1 MYLKQF
7 DMKKTAII
15 IISFFLSLQLLG
27 QVDYKSPLN
36 DTIPNDEDYFDRVTF
51 NLGGGV
57 FIPQGRLQQ
66 YFGTA
71 PLLEFNFNFPID
83 KSKSIDIV
91 GQFVLPNQVED
102 FAFVRTID
110 TVTAKSQMMFN
121 FIAKFNKTLK
131 STENSKLKIYLG
143 AGISTITTNARNPFY
158 SGAEDENK
166 YEFISAILIAPG
178 IDYKFRVS
186 DNAKLAIGVN
196 YHYSPYRLEGA
207 LQEDIGSSAIVP
219 RIQLTF

>member
-1 MYLKQF
+1 
-7 DMKKTAII
+7 MKKTAII
-15 IISFFLSLQLLG
+15 IITLFVSIHIIAQEENSSSMKDSILPT
-27 QVDYKSPLN
+27 K
-36 DTIPNDEDYFDRVTF
+36 DYFDKITF

-66 YFGTA
+66 YFGA
-71 PLLEFNFNFPID
+71 GPMLEFNFNFPIN
-83 KSKSIDIV
+83 KSKSIDLV

-121 FIAKFNKTLK
+121 FFAKFNKTLK
-131 STENSKLKIYLG
+131 STEKGKLKAYLG
-143 AGISTITTNARNPFY
+143 VGISTITTNARNPFY

-178 IDYKFRVS
+178 FDYKFKIS
-186 DNAKLAIGVN
+186 QNAKLAIGVN
-196 YHYSPYRLEGA
+196 YHYSPYRVEGA

-219 RIQLTF
+219 RIQFTF

>member
-1 MYLKQF
+1 
-7 DMKKTAII
+7 MKNTAII
-15 IISFFLSLQLLG
+15 IVSFFLSFQLFA
-27 QVDYKSPLN
+27 QVEYNSPLN
-36 DTIPNDEDYFDRVTF
+36 DTIPNDQDYFDSVTF

-66 YFGTA
+66 YFGTG
-71 PLLEFNFNFPID
+71 PFLEFNFNFPID
-83 KSKSIDIV
+83 KSKSIDVV

-102 FAFVRTID
+102 FAFARTID

-121 FIAKFNKTLK
+121 FMAKFNKTLK
-131 STENSKLKIYLG
+131 STENSKLKAFLG
-143 AGISTITTNARNPFY
+143 VGISTITTNARNPFY

-178 IDYKFRVS
+178 FDYKFRIS
-186 DNAKLAIGVN
+186 ENAKIAVGVN